1 MHTLY
6 LRDFRQPDV
15 TEASFTI
22 SSVSDLEAPYE
33 ITCDAPWLSCSS
45 YKGVLDGKTKVT
57 ERIIVTIDRSK
68 MTTETEAR
76 IKVKIPSGLV
86 TIIVD
91 AKQPDLSGLP
101 ERTFV
106 NTYGYI
112 SIEAEHYH
120 AKYDLPDAG
129 FQVIE
134 GYGRTLSGLKVFPD
148 HQLFRTRPG
157 AVPGIPLCCR

>member
-1 MHTLY
+1 
-6 LRDFRQPDV
+6 
-15 TEASFTI
+15 
-22 SSVSDLEAPYE
+22 
-33 ITCDAPWLSCSS
+33 
-45 YKGVLDGKTKVT
+45 
-57 ERIIVTIDRSK
+57 
-68 MTTETEAR
+68 
-76 IKVKIPSGLV
+76 GLV

-134 GYGRTLSGLKVFPD
+134 GYGRTLSGLKVFPTTSYFEPGRGPSLEY
-148 HQLFRTRPG
+148 LFAVDARGTYDGEWYTQHRYAARTDTTLYYSNP
-157 AVPGIPLCCR
+157 VH